1 MQDALALDELDGL
14 ATYPVSGNRPAAGG
28 GPPTTRVV
36 VQFEPDGLLDAHYI
50 YRQLETV
57 KHQYGCF
64 LASYVRTGT
73 PAVPAPATLATPC
86 P

>member
-1 MQDALALDELDGL
+1 MQAALALDGLDGL
-14 ATYPVSGNRPAAGG
+14 ASYPVSRNQPAGDG
-28 GPPTTRVV
+28 TLTTRVV

-64 LASYVRTGT
+64 LASYVCTGT
-73 PAVPAPATLATPC
+73 PSVPAPAPLATPC